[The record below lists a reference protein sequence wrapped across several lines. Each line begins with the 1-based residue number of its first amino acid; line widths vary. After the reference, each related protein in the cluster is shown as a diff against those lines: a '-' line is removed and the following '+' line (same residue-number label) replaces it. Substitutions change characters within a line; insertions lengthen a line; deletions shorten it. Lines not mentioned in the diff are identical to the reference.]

1 MKQIQLGASDLQVTR
16 VAYGCMPLGGAWDTT
31 PITPDNRKKG
41 LAAIRSAID
50 GGINFFDHADIYCR
64 GKSEEVFSDIW
75 AEAPSLRQKIY
86 LQSKVGI
93 QFRGIPG
100 PTDVT
105 RYNFSYEHI
114 LRTVEGSLARLKTD
128 YLDVLLLHRPDV
140 LVEPEEV
147 ARAFDALQ
155 QSGKVRWFG
164 VSNHTAAQM
173 ELLRHFISQPIV
185 THQLEFNVLHTHL
198 LDEGVNFNQ
207 YNPRLARN
215 EGAIEYC
222 RLHNITL
229 QSWGSLANG
238 RVSGRVVENPS
249 KAISDTTALVAEM
262 ARQKGVSRE
271 AILIAWILRHP
282 AKIQAIIGTTQPERI
297 THACQGDAVELTRE
311 EWYRLY
317 TAGRGESLP

>member
-1 MKQIQLGASDLQVTR
+1 MKQIQLGSSDLQVTR
-16 VAYGCMPLGGAWDTT
+16 IAYGCMPLGGSWDST
-31 PITPDNRKKG
+31 PITPENRKK
-41 LAAIRSAID
+41 AISAIRTAID
-50 GGINFFDHADIYCR
+50 NGINFFDHADIYCR
-64 GKSEEVFSDIW
+64 GKSEEIFSSIW
-75 AEAPSLRQKIY
+75 DEMPSLRQKIY
-86 LQSKVGI
+86 LQSKAGI
-93 QFRGIPG
+93 QFRGTPG

-114 LRTVEGSLARLKTD
+114 LRTVEGSLKRLKTD

-147 ARAFDALQ
+147 ARAFNELY

-164 VSNHTAAQM
+164 VSNQTAAQM
-173 ELLRHFISQPIV
+173 ELLHHTLNQPIV
-185 THQLEFNVLHTHL
+185 TNQVEFNVLHTHL

-207 YNPRLARN
+207 DNPRLARN

-238 RVSGRVVENPS
+238 RVTGRQVENPPQ
-249 KAISDTTALVAEM
+249 AITETSALVAEM
-262 ARQKGVSRE
+262 AQQKGVSRE

-282 AKIQAIIGTTQPERI
+282 AKIQAIIGTTHPERI
-297 THACQGDAVELTRE
+297 TNACQGDTVELTRD